1 MLFRPTS
8 QLGLM
13 MLDRHALGR
22 GSRRVKAMLV
32 AIVLETVDCVWSVRC
47 RCQDDGVNGEIDEA
61 IAKGWMKFDEIEC
74 VLYFVVFFSR
84 LWHQSQMEYRC

>member
-1 MLFRPTS
+1 
-8 QLGLM
+8 M
-13 MLDRHALGR
+13 MLWGR

-61 IAKGWMKFDEIEC
+61 IATGWVEYDDIEC
-74 VLYFVVFFSR
+74 VLSVVCTNRRSNIDADDW
-84 LWHQSQMEYRC
+84 LK